1 MLAIKNLSK
10 TYRGSDKGV
19 KNLSLALHEGDIC
32 GFIGANGAGKTTTI
46 KAIVGIHAFDKG
58 EVKLFDT
65 KLKDDPEQF
74 KAMIGYSPDTP
85 TLYNNMTGKD
95 YIELIASLY
104 QLDDKERDKNL
115 AYLLKELEFESAI
128 YELVS
133 SYSHG
138 MKQRL
143 VLISLFMHNPKLIIL
158 DEPFVG
164 LDPNATHFLIN
175 EMKKRAKEG
184 AIILYSTHVLE
195 VAEKVCNKVVI
206 LNKGEVVVNNTM
218 ENIIKDTS
226 LNELFRDVTS
236 NA

>member
-1 MLAIKNLSK
+1 MLSIKNLTK
-10 TYRGSDKGV
+10 TYKASNKGV

-46 KAIVGIHAFDKG
+46 KAIVGIHAFNEG
-58 EVKLFDT
+58 EVALFDT

-95 YIELIASLY
+95 YIELIVSLY
-104 QLDDKERDKNL
+104 QVNDTERDKNL
-115 AYLLKELEFESAI
+115 AYLLKELEFENAI
-128 YELVS
+128 HDLVS

-175 EMKKRAKEG
+175 EMKRRAKEG

-206 LNKGEVVVNNTM
+206 LNKGEVVVNDSM
-218 ENIIKDTS
+218 QNITKEAS
-226 LNELFRDVTS
+226 LNEIFRDVTS
-236 NA
+236 HA

>member
-10 TYRGSDKGV
+10 TYKGSDKGV
-19 KNLSLALHEGDIC
+19 KNVSLELFQGDIC
-32 GFIGANGAGKTTTI
+32 AFIGANGAGKTTTI
-46 KAIVGIHAFDKG
+46 KAIVGIHAFDEG

-85 TLYNNMTGKD
+85 TLYNSMTGKN
-95 YIELIASLY
+95 YVELIASLY
-104 QLDDKERDKNL
+104 RMNDNERDKNL
-115 AYLLKELEFESAI
+115 AYLLKELEFGSAI
-128 YELVS
+128 HDLVS

-195 VAEKVCNKVVI
+195 VAEKVCNKLVI
-206 LNKGEVVVNNTM
+206 LNKGEVVVNDSMQNLVK
-218 ENIIKDTS
+218 EAS
-226 LNELFRDVTS
+226 LNEIFRDVTS

>member
-1 MLAIKNLSK
+1 MLSIKNLRK
-10 TYRGSDKGV
+10 TYKGSNKGV
-19 KNLSLALHEGDIC
+19 KNLSLKLYQGDIC

-46 KAIVGIHAFDKG
+46 KAIVGIHSFDEG
-58 EVKLFDT
+58 EITLFDT
-65 KLKDDPEQF
+65 NLKDNPEQF

-85 TLYNNMTGKD
+85 TLYNHMTGKA

-104 QLDDKERDKNL
+104 KMDKGERDKNV

-128 YELVS
+128 HELIS

-143 VLISLFMHNPKLIIL
+143 VLISLFMHHPKLIIL

-175 EMKKRAKEG
+175 EMKRRAKEG

-195 VAEKVCNKVVI
+195 VAEKVCNKLVI
-206 LNKGEVVVNNTM
+206 LNKGKVVVHDTM
-218 ENIIKDTS
+218 QNILKETS

>member
-1 MLAIKNLSK
+1 MLAINNLSK
-10 TYRGSDKGV
+10 IYKDSYKGV
-19 KNLSLALHEGDIC
+19 KNLSLDLLEGDIC

-58 EVKLFDT
+58 EVTLFDT
-65 KLKDDPEQF
+65 KLKDNPEQF

-104 QLDDKERDKNL
+104 QVNDTERDKNL
-115 AYLLKELEFESAI
+115 AYLLKELKFENAI
-128 YELVS
+128 HELVS

-164 LDPNATHFLIN
+164 LDPNATHFLID

-184 AIILYSTHVLE
+184 VIILYSTHVLE

-206 LNKGEVVVNNTM
+206 LNKGEVVVNDSM
-218 ENIIKDTS
+218 QNITKKAS
-226 LNELFRDVTS
+226 LNEIFRDVTS
-236 NA
+236 HV

>member
-1 MLAIKNLSK
+1 MLSIKNLSK
-10 TYRGSDKGV
+10 LYRGSDKGV
-19 KNLSLALHEGDIC
+19 KNLSLELHQGDIC
-32 GFIGANGAGKTTTI
+32 AFIGANGAGKTTTI
-46 KAIVGIHAFDKG
+46 KAIVGIHAFDEG
-58 EVKLFDT
+58 EVTLFDT
-65 KLKDDPEQF
+65 KLNYDPEQF

-85 TLYNNMTGKD
+85 ILYNNMTGKD

-104 QLDDKERDKNL
+104 KMDDKERDKNL

-128 YELVS
+128 HELVS

-164 LDPNATHFLIN
+164 LDPNATYFLIN
-175 EMKKRAKEG
+175 EMKRRAKEG

-206 LNKGEVVVNNTM
+206 LNKGEMVVNDTM
-218 ENIIKDTS
+218 QNITKETS